1 MFKVH
6 VYYKT
11 QPSFIYAFEL
21 SMANTLDFKLLNL
34 FTVRFL
40 VVLLFYS
47 SSLKFQNFPTV
58 QDWKII
64 H

>member
-1 MFKVH
+1 
-6 VYYKT
+6 
-11 QPSFIYAFEL
+11 
-21 SMANTLDFKLLNL
+21 MANTLDFKLLNL